1 MIIVA
6 AFLVALLSV
15 PLCGGKLSQLALLEV
30 RAGHLVLVSFIL
42 QTIIISFFH
51 DDIPHWLAQGVHLY
65 SYVLALAFVI
75 VNRRVRGLLVL
86 AIGAAANTAAI
97 AANGGVMPASAWAQR
112 TSGLIVDKGFA
123 NSDVVSGAR
132 LLPLGDVMAV
142 PSGWPLA
149 NVFSIGDVLLVVGAA
164 VIMHVQCGSAL
175 VRHRAGP
182 PPSSGPMPSD
192 PGRVSS
198 PA

>member
-1 MIIVA
+1 MRISKDRVTFSPTDLA
-6 AFLVALLSV
+6 NFLACRHTLT
-15 PLCGGKLSQLALLEV
+15 LELD
-30 RAGHLVLVSFIL
+30 A
-42 QTIIISFFH
+42 
-51 DDIPHWLAQGVHLY
+51 
-65 SYVLALAFVI
+65 
-75 VNRRVRGLLVL
+75 VRGLRTKPTYSDPLADQLRKRGEEHEQRYVASLRAQGLTVEDLTPFKDPKAPMAGKVARSLDAMRRGADVIVQAALGNDTWSGYADVLVKV
-86 AIGAAANTAAI
+86 AGD
-97 AANGGVMPASAWAQR
+97 SA
-112 TSGLIVDKGFA
+112 
-123 NSDVVSGAR
+123 
-132 LLPLGDVMAV
+132 LGDVMAV